1 MVVVSVSPVHRGLF
15 TTTSTRLSYDEN
27 NNGAAH
33 HLDPAVERLRDEADF
48 ARVFL
53 IGDSSGGNLVHLV
66 AAHAAAKDDGAG
78 ADLHPVRLA
87 GGVLLNPGFAR
98 EDKSR
103 SELENPP
110 SLFLTEEMV
119 DKLLALGV
127 PLGMNKD
134 SPYTSPSLAAEA
146 VARLH
151 MPPMLLMVA
160 EKDLLHDPQVEYG
173 EAMARVGKTVETV
186 VSRGAVAHVFYLN
199 FFAVESDPLT
209 AERTRE
215 LIDTIKTFIDRY

>member
-1 MVVVSVSPVHRGLF
+1 
-15 TTTSTRLSYDEN
+15 
-27 NNGAAH
+27 
-33 HLDPAVERLRDEADF
+33 
-48 ARVFL
+48 
-53 IGDSSGGNLVHLV
+53 
-66 AAHAAAKDDGAG
+66 
-78 ADLHPVRLA
+78 
-87 GGVLLNPGFAR
+87 
-98 EDKSR
+98 
-103 SELENPP
+103 
-110 SLFLTEEMV
+110 
-119 DKLLALGV
+119 
-127 PLGMNKD
+127 MNKD
-134 SPYTSPSLAAEA
+134 SPYTSPSLVAEA

-151 MPPMLLMVA
+151 MPPMLLVVA